1 MFHRQESFAC
11 NRRDDADVESSYP
24 FLFIY
29 LKACEMRFGTRTAA
43 QMQNRRHQV
52 FTLWVVII
60 AANFGFVALQF

>member
-1 MFHRQESFAC
+1 MFQRQESFAC

-24 FLFIY
+24 FLSISRHVRCG
-29 LKACEMRFGTRTAA
+29 LAPVPA